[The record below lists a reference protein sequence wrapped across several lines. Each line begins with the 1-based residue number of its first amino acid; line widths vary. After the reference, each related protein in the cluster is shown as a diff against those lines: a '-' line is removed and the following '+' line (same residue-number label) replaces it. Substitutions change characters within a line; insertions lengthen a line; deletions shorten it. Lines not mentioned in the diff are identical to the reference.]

1 MKLYRLLH
9 LMNLLVNSDK
19 TTINK
24 LSEELEVS
32 RRTIYRDLET
42 LTMAGFPTVS
52 YAGYGGGITIADGY
66 KFDKSLLSIEDWENI
81 LTGLN
86 TVKTVGDTEKIEY
99 LIGKIAPKNI
109 EAINTESDIIIDMAQ
124 WYDDDAQELIS
135 CLRSAI
141 SNKRLVYIEHQTKS
155 SSTKRKVEPY
165 KLIFKERDW
174 YLYAY
179 CLLREDFRLFKVNRI
194 SFYKILPETF
204 IPRKVS
210 IPSLEI
216 DTRKRIFVNEAPT
229 KYHVLLEFELQD
241 KEFLVEALGALNFK
255 IVDEKGLIDFKTSNL
270 DYTVNLVISLQD
282 KVKVISPDLLY
293 ERVTNII
300 DKMKTLYER

>member
-42 LTMAGFPTVS
+42 LTMAGFPIVS

-204 IPRKVS
+204 IPRKAS

-300 DKMKTLYER
+300 DKMKKLYER

>member
-42 LTMAGFPTVS
+42 LTMAGFPIVS

-300 DKMKTLYER
+300 DKMKKLYER

>member
-1 MKLYRLLH
+1 
-9 LMNLLVNSDK
+9 
-19 TTINK
+19 
-24 LSEELEVS
+24 
-32 RRTIYRDLET
+32 
-42 LTMAGFPTVS
+42 
-52 YAGYGGGITIADGY
+52 
-66 KFDKSLLSIEDWENI
+66 
-81 LTGLN
+81 
-86 TVKTVGDTEKIEY
+86 
-99 LIGKIAPKNI
+99 
-109 EAINTESDIIIDMAQ
+109 MAQ

-204 IPRKVS
+204 IPRKAS

-300 DKMKTLYER
+300 DKMKKLYER